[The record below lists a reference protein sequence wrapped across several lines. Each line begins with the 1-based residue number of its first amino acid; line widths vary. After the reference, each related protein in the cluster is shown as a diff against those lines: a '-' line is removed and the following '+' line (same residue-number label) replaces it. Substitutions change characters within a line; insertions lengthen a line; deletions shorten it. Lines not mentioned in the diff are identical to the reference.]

1 VRKVRDLDLYPLIE
15 KYPELISSKTG
26 KKLEDV
32 TMENIM
38 NGSIGIQ
45 DISISRSTLM
55 LQAKVALEDGKTQLA
70 ENFVRAAELIAVP
83 DDEILKIYNHLR
95 PYRSTEKELIAIA
108 DKFEKEYDAPI
119 CANFIR
125 ETLEVHKKRDILRKE

>member
-1 VRKVRDLDLYPLIE
+1 MDLYPLIE

-38 NGSIGIQ
+38 NGNIGID
-45 DISISRSTLM
+45 DISISKNTLM

-83 DDEILKIYNHLR
+83 DDEILQIYNSLR
-95 PYRSTEKELIAIA
+95 PYRSTQRELNDIA
-108 DKFEKEYDAPI
+108 DKLENKYDAPI
-119 CANFIR
+119 CAGFVR

>member
-1 VRKVRDLDLYPLIE
+1 MNLYPLIE

-32 TMENIM
+32 TIENIM
-38 NGSIGIQ
+38 NGSIGIN

-55 LQAKVALEDGKTQLA
+55 LQAKVALEDGKPQLA

-83 DDEILKIYNHLR
+83 DDEILQIYNSLR
-95 PYRSTEKELIAIA
+95 PYRATEKELAGIA
-108 DKFEKEYDAPI
+108 DKLEKQYDAPI
-119 CANFIR
+119 CANFVR

>member
-1 VRKVRDLDLYPLIE
+1 MDLYPLIE
-15 KYPELISSKTG
+15 KYPELIASKTG

-32 TMENIM
+32 TIENIM
-38 NGSIGIQ
+38 NGSIGID
-45 DISISRSTLM
+45 DISISKSTLM

-83 DDEILKIYNHLR
+83 DDEILQIYNSLR
-95 PYRSTEKELIAIA
+95 PYRATETELQNIA
-108 DKFEKEYDAPI
+108 DKLEAKYDAPI

>member
-1 VRKVRDLDLYPLIE
+1 VRKLNLYPLIE
-15 KYPELISSKTG
+15 KYPELIQSKTG

-32 TMENIM
+32 TIENIM
-38 NGSIGIQ
+38 NGSIGIN

-55 LQAKVALEDGKTQLA
+55 LQAKVALDDGKTQLA

-83 DDEILKIYNHLR
+83 DDEILQIYNSLR
-95 PYRSTEKELIAIA
+95 PNRSTEKELLAIA
-108 DKFEKEYDAPI
+108 DKLQNKYDAPI
-119 CANFIR
+119 CADFVR

>member
-1 VRKVRDLDLYPLIE
+1 MDLYPLIE

-32 TMENIM
+32 TMANIM
-38 NGSIGIQ
+38 NGSIGID
-45 DISISRSTLM
+45 DISISKNTLM

-83 DDEILKIYNHLR
+83 DDEILQIYNSLR
-95 PYRSTEKELIAIA
+95 PYRSTEKELKDIA
-108 DKFEKEYDAPI
+108 EKLENKYDAPI
-119 CANFIR
+119 CAGFVR

>member
-1 VRKVRDLDLYPLIE
+1 MRDLDLYPLIE

-38 NGSIGIQ
+38 NGSIGIE

-55 LQAKVALEDGKTQLA
+55 LQAKVALQDGKSQLA

-83 DDEILKIYNHLR
+83 DDEILQIYNSLR
-95 PYRSTEKELIAIA
+95 PYRSTEKELQAIA
-108 DKFEKEYDAPI
+108 NKLEKEYDAPI
-119 CANFIR
+119 CASFVR
-125 ETLEVHKKRDILRKE
+125 ETLEVHKKRDILHKE

>member
-1 VRKVRDLDLYPLIE
+1 MDLYPLIE

-32 TMENIM
+32 TIENIM
-38 NGSIGIQ
+38 NGNIGID
-45 DISISRSTLM
+45 DISISKSTLM
-55 LQAKVALEDGKTQLA
+55 LQAKVALEDGKPQLA

-83 DDEILKIYNHLR
+83 DDEILQIYNSLR
-95 PYRSTEKELIAIA
+95 PYRATEKELTEIAA
-108 DKFEKEYDAPI
+108 KLEKEYDAPI
-119 CANFIR
+119 CANFVR